1 MTVCFTLIIAT
12 GQSKSRCSYYTAR
25 SRRPISYPLDLSPD
39 PVHNPVRNRCTS
51 GADSDFQLLERAD
64 DKMHKTGLN
73 VTGSDV
79 EESPDGRPT
88 ETHHVH
94 YRAKG
99 GEIWDQYFPQ

>member
-1 MTVCFTLIIAT
+1 
-12 GQSKSRCSYYTAR
+12 
-25 SRRPISYPLDLSPD
+25 
-39 PVHNPVRNRCTS
+39 
-51 GADSDFQLLERAD
+51 
-64 DKMHKTGLN
+64 

-88 ETHHVH
+88 EIHHVH